1 MRNGC
6 LLAEG
11 PPDAVMKQHSATVS
25 AHGMSGRA
33 LELVVRAGRQLMA
46 ARSRIA
52 HFIINNGDFIFSSF
66 ALKF

>member
-25 AHGMSGRA
+25 ALGGCM
-33 LELVVRAGRQLMA
+33 ELVVRA
-46 ARSRIA
+46 ARRRIA
-52 HFIINNGDFIFSSF
+52 HFIINNGGSRCFIFSSTSYK
-66 ALKF
+66 AEQDTS